1 VARRERAA
9 DFAPLRF
16 AFRAD
21 VRRTL
26 ALPPRR
32 DFADRARRALL
43 DLPLLLLPRVFT
55 EERREVLVFLRDVD
69 AFLRPLAGRFGFDF
83 AFERERGALRKPI
96 AFFAVAPIGWP
107 VAAAL
112 PAIAPITPPTTA
124 PTGPPTLPSTAPA
137 AAPAAGLEIGGM
149 VMFSFDCC
157 SLDVEFSVDS
167 SAISSPGLMFKLRS
181 HYRHLT
187 AASRKGINKKRPTC
201 ESGRFSMEYKFGL
214 AGSAI
219 AAAITT
225 ATAAATTVATAT
237 SATTAAT
244 VTTTTAALRASF
256 ARTRFVHGQSAT
268 FHGFAIKLGNGTLCF
283 LFRRHRHESEATRL
297 ACEFILH
304 KHDILHSTSL
314 CEEILKVGFR
324 RIERKISNV

>member
-1 VARRERAA
+1 
-9 DFAPLRF
+9 
-16 AFRAD
+16 
-21 VRRTL
+21 
-26 ALPPRR
+26 
-32 DFADRARRALL
+32 
-43 DLPLLLLPRVFT
+43 
-55 EERREVLVFLRDVD
+55 
-69 AFLRPLAGRFGFDF
+69 
-83 AFERERGALRKPI
+83 
-96 AFFAVAPIGWP
+96 
-107 VAAAL
+107 
-112 PAIAPITPPTTA
+112 
-124 PTGPPTLPSTAPA
+124 
-137 AAPAAGLEIGGM
+137 
-149 VMFSFDCC
+149 
-157 SLDVEFSVDS
+157 
-167 SAISSPGLMFKLRS
+167 
-181 HYRHLT
+181 
-187 AASRKGINKKRPTC
+187 
-201 ESGRFSMEYKFGL
+201 MEYKFGL

-283 LFRRHRHESEATRL
+283 LFRRHGHKSEATRL